1 MRHVLISAIVGMTLM
16 TATQTVAA
24 DGQAIYTANCGDCHN
39 LLKPKLGDKQAWDPL
54 IKQGEDVLV
63 AAVIKGKG
71 AMLARGGKP
80 ALSDDDIKAA
90 VEYMESKVK

>member
-24 DGQAIYTANCGDCHN
+24 DGQAIYFANCGGCHN

>member
-63 AAVIKGKG
+63 AAVIK
-71 AMLARGGKP
+71 LCRGGDNGP
-80 ALSDDDIKAA
+80 TSTPSTPGARSCGLL
-90 VEYMESKVK
+90 